1 MPSIDRSLDISFW
14 SLSLS
19 ALSLLNSFSW
29 SLYSW
34 FRSLTSSR
42 SCLYFPH
49 ISLYL
54 SVTYFS
60 IFLWGDFSMRWG
72 EDWTDLTMEGEG
84 EFDSYLLDLVLTIRS
99 LICYRVYLL
108 IAYINIESQRT
119 QTNKIIIKELLINDL
134 NLYLGTIQNMQGFK
148 GDFQIQIF
156 SSLSRYFFSH
166 SWSPIHTCLMRWS
179 KILLKMIMAF

>member
-1 MPSIDRSLDISFW
+1 
-14 SLSLS
+14 
-19 ALSLLNSFSW
+19 
-29 SLYSW
+29 
-34 FRSLTSSR
+34 
-42 SCLYFPH
+42 
-49 ISLYL
+49 
-54 SVTYFS
+54 
-60 IFLWGDFSMRWG
+60 MRWG

-166 SWSPIHTCLMRWS
+166 S
-179 KILLKMIMAF
+179 